1 MVLPVSNFQS
11 LGPHR
16 MEQGSGPVQGFE
28 SLPHHQGHL
37 EADRGL
43 QNSGQR
49 PTTGERD
56 VFLLGGGTAHKI
68 IFFLTLFIILLVI
81 QEAQALVKHYR
92 N

>member
-1 MVLPVSNFQS
+1 M
-11 LGPHR
+11 
-16 MEQGSGPVQGFE
+16 QGFE

-56 VFLLGGGTAHKI
+56 VFLWGGSPHKI
-68 IFFLTLFIILLVI
+68 IFFLTLFIILLI
-81 QEAQALVKHYR
+81 TQEAQALVKHYR

>member
-1 MVLPVSNFQS
+1 
-11 LGPHR
+11 

-43 QNSGQR
+43 ENSGQR
-49 PTTGERD
+49 PAPGERD
-56 VFLLGGGTAHKI
+56 VFLLGGSAHKI
-68 IFFLTLFIILLVI
+68 IFFLTLFIILLII
-81 QEAQALVKHYR
+81 QETQALVKHYR